1 MFLAI
6 IYNKFTKLCSILKII
21 LTIVNLLYDFQ
32 KHNNFLSSSPFKYSQ
47 SVIQLFTNYRKK
59 FSS

>member
-6 IYNKFTKLCSILKII
+6 IYNKFTNLCSILKII

-32 KHNNFLSSSPFKYSQ
+32 KHNNFLSSSPLKYSQ
-47 SVIQLFTNYRKK
+47 SIVQVFTHYCKK
-59 FSS
+59 FAP